1 MNDKMVDISIE
12 FPTDFAKQ
20 MLFYSQHYAL
30 Y

>member
-1 MNDKMVDISIE
+1 MVDISIE